1 MKSVALLG
9 IDIQIGAFDGKLL
22 PPIHMGDHLLR
33 QMRAL
38 IDAARDTH
46 ALIIYIQHC
55 AAEGLLVKG
64 TAAWAIH
71 PSTTPINGEHV
82 IEKRA
87 SSAFEGTTLG
97 QTLDDEQ
104 IRTIIICGLQSEHC
118 VLNTALDAMR
128 RGMKVYVASDAHS
141 TWPDGET
148 SATETIEQ
156 INKELAE
163 SGALVAPTQAIV
175 SMLQSRP

>member
-1 MKSVALLG
+1 MNCSHVL
-9 IDIQIGAFDGKLL
+9 
-22 PPIHMGDHLLR
+22 
-33 QMRAL
+33 
-38 IDAARDTH
+38 
-46 ALIIYIQHC
+46 
-55 AAEGLLVKG
+55 
-64 TAAWAIH
+64 
-71 PSTTPINGEHV
+71 V

-97 QTLDDEQ
+97 QTLNDER
-104 IRTIIICGLQSEHC
+104 IRTIIVCGLQSEHC

-148 SATETIEQ
+148 SATETLEQ